1 MRRRDVLRG
10 IGVLTGS
17 VAVGGA
23 VSTVDA
29 QRGTVVQ
36 QVVDDGVPQPQSVLT
51 VDLSVDVDVVD
62 AERVRVWTYIVDPR
76 SARKRPRLL
85 DVLEATTTPTG
96 VRLVV
101 DGPVS
106 RGTVVVFD
114 ETGLVV
120 DGRPRGAFAY
130 APDGDLPSPE
140 RATQWFKA
148 YEPTNPD
155 YFTPAVY
162 PDGGPPADGVD
173 DDPEQVRERLA
184 AHLERFV
191 ARDRLTAEGRDRA
204 LARFDDPDVR
214 SRFEDGEGEFDAEA
228 LAGVLANAGTVA
240 RGIDRIII
248 DGANQFGQPYAVR
261 RRPTLSGGCMEVLV
275 DEGHPTILVD
285 PVLDREPFVVLA
297 PLFAHEGLHQD
308 LAVGLDEEVIATYLE
323 TLVWAE
329 HVLADPAAARTR
341 TAKAKR
347 ANTMLLVALN
357 SGKRSFPDVG
367 LYAAPHRQPGTN
379 ATPNAPRSV
388 AGFFSLVES
397 TYART
402 PSEPSPGNAYARQVI
417 GRVTESSASALGF
430 DAETLAF
437 LDERTRVFS
446 VADIGSLLA
455 ALELRPAPS
464 GSTDAV
470 VTPDPVAVADARRT
484 GDRVETGGSNAGE
497 SGVELDRIDACGTC
511 LRAGVGG

>member
-10 IGVLTGS
+10 IGVLTGG

-36 QVVDDGVPQPQSVLT
+36 QVVDDGVPQPQSVLA
-51 VDLSVDVDVVD
+51 VDLSADVDVVD

-76 SARKRPRLL
+76 SARTRPRLL
-85 DVLEATTTPTG
+85 DVLEATATPTG

-114 ETGLVV
+114 EAGLVV

-130 APDGDLPSPE
+130 TPDGDLLPPE

-155 YFTPAVY
+155 YFSPAVY
-162 PDGGPPADGVD
+162 PDGSPHADGD
-173 DDPEQVRERLA
+173 DDPDRVRERLA
-184 AHLERFV
+184 AHLGQFV
-191 ARDRLTAEGRDRA
+191 DRGRLTAEERDRA

-240 RGIDRIII
+240 RGVDRVII
-248 DGANQFGQPYAVR
+248 DGENQFGRPYAVQ
-261 RRPTLSGGCMEVLV
+261 RRPTISGGCMEVLV
-275 DEGHPTILVD
+275 EEGNPTVLVD
-285 PVLDREPFVVLA
+285 PVLDGEPFVVLA
-297 PLFAHEGLHQD
+297 PLFAHEGFHQD
-308 LAVGLDEEVIATYLE
+308 LAVGLDEEIIATYLE

-329 HVLADPAAARTR
+329 HVLADPAVARTG
-341 TAKAKR
+341 TAKARR

-357 SGKRSFPDVG
+357 SGGRSFPDVG

-379 ATPNAPRSV
+379 ATPDAPRSV
-388 AGFFSLVES
+388 ADFFSLVES
-397 TYART
+397 KYART

-417 GRVTESSASALGF
+417 ARVTESSASALGF
-430 DAETLAF
+430 DSETLTR

-446 VADIGSLLA
+446 AADVGDLLA

-464 GSTDAV
+464 VTTDAV
-470 VTPDPVAVADARRT
+470 VTPDPVAVADAREA
-484 GDRVETGGSNAGE
+484 GDRVEANESSAGE
-497 SGVELDRIDACGTC
+497 SSVERERIDACGTC
-511 LRAGVGG
+511 LRAGVEG